1 MRILFTG
8 GTGVLGNAAVPLLV
22 EAGHDVKA
30 PGRGDVDLFDP
41 AAVAEAVDG
50 FDAVFHFATALPP
63 ADKMSK
69 REAWRTND
77 RLRSE
82 ATANLVD
89 AAIAAGVSAFVQE
102 SVTFSYADGG
112 ERWLDEDAAIDSPA
126 EVIDSALTAE
136 ENVARFTAHGGR
148 GIVLRL
154 GRLYGPGRVSA
165 AYLETVAAR
174 KLPILGKGDNYVSHL
189 HIHDAGTAIAAAIDA
204 PAGTYNVVEDEP
216 VTVAEEMEV
225 LVEAL
230 DAPKPRRV
238 PVWLAQ
244 RMVGPM
250 AGLLTVSQ
258 RVCNRRFRETARWAP
273 AYPSVREGWPEIVAA
288 SATDNGLMKPT

>member
-1 MRILFTG
+1 MKILFTG
-8 GTGVLGNAAVPLLV
+8 ATGVLGGAAVPLLG
-22 EAGHDVKA
+22 EAGHEVTA
-30 PGRGDVDLFDP
+30 LGRHDLDLFDP
-41 AAVAEAVDG
+41 AAVAEAVVG
-50 FDAVFHFATALPP
+50 FDAVFHFATAMPP
-63 ADKMSK
+63 ADEMTR

-82 ATANLVD
+82 ATGNLVD

-102 SVTFSYADGG
+102 SVSFSYADGG
-112 ERWLDEDAAIDSPA
+112 ERWLDEDAAIDPPFEA
-126 EVIDSALTAE
+126 IDSALTAE
-136 ENVARFTAHGGR
+136 EHVARFTADGGR

-165 AYLETVAAR
+165 PYLETVAAR

-189 HIHDAGTAIAAAIDA
+189 HIHDAGTAIAAAVDA

-216 VTVAEEMEV
+216 VTVADEMAV

-230 DAPKPRRV
+230 DAPRPRRV
-238 PVWLAQ
+238 PVWLA
-244 RMVGPM
+244 RRVVGPA

-258 RVCNRRFRETARWAP
+258 RVSNRRFREATGWAP
-273 AYPSVREGWPEIVAA
+273 AYPSVREGWPEVVAA
-288 SATDNGLMKPT
+288 TEPMMVS

>member
-1 MRILFTG
+1 MKILFTG
-8 GTGVLGNAAVPLLV
+8 ATGVLGSAAVPLLV
-22 EAGHDVKA
+22 EAGHEVKA
-30 PGRGDVDLFDP
+30 LGRRDVDLFDP
-41 AAVAEAVDG
+41 VEVAQAVDG

-63 ADKMSK
+63 AEEMSK

-89 AAIAAGVSAFVQE
+89 AAIAAGVVVFVQE

-112 ERWLDEDAAIDSPA
+112 ERWLDEDAAIDSPF

-136 ENVARFTAHGGR
+136 ENVARFSAHGGR

-174 KLPILGKGDNYVSHL
+174 KMPILGKGDNYVSHL
-189 HIHDAGTAIAAAIDA
+189 HLHDAGTAIAAAVDA

-216 VTVAEEMEV
+216 VTVAKEMEV

-238 PVWLAQ
+238 PVWLAR
-244 RMVGPM
+244 RMMGPI

-258 RVCNRRFRETARWAP
+258 RVSNGRFRETTGWAP
-273 AYPSVREGWPEIVAA
+273 AYPSVREGWPEVVAT
-288 SATDNGLMKPT
+288 SATDDGFMEAS